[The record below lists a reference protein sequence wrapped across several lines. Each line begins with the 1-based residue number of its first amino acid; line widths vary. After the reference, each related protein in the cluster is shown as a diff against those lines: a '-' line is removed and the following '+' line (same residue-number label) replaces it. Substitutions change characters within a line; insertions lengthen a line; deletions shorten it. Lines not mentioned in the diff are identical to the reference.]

1 MLPFVIVALAL
12 GAGCEKNR
20 PPVLDAIGNQ
30 AVTAGETLEFT
41 VTATDPD
48 GTTPG
53 LSATNLPGDA
63 SFVDHADGT
72 GTFTW
77 DTLAEDAGT
86 YAGVVFTASDGKLS
100 DTETITISVNEAEG
114 EGEGEGE
121 GVAEGEGLAEGE
133 GAVEGEGLAEG
144 EGEGVV
150 EGEGEEPWEPD
161 SFTFDVDVVPEAVMI
176 AEEQLD
182 LVLDSDPENHV
193 YTFSAAGLQSAGLEL
208 AAGQPLIIHGV
219 AIRRITSIQ
228 TDGDQ
233 VVVETEY
240 IRLNEVITDGVVA
253 WDYGVEFTPE
263 RIESVEIP
271 GKGIIYPKKGTPIEF
286 SIKVGALTYDI
297 RATLDQE
304 FTTIE
309 FTVTKGLGGSAQA
322 RFVLT
327 GELRRFRSRDTIEFA
342 GQELQEFGHELNA
355 LTGEVTLEL
364 VVAAS
369 GQDFINLELPVPI
382 MKIPF
387 VVGFIPV
394 VLNIRA
400 QFVINASVPL
410 DGSSRVKTKFNYN
423 SDIGFTSDG
432 IDFSAGGR
440 MGDVTFGQDVNQT
453 GASSAI
459 SVNFGVG
466 FPRVELSI
474 AGDSVVPWAQT
485 AFLIGGS
492 YTFQPACQT
501 ADALFL
507 GAAGYN
513 LGFFGVD
520 LLSGS
525 KTFFQEKKELL
536 RAGNCPESKQNDEA
550 LLSELMLSEPEWA
563 P

>member
-1 MLPFVIVALAL
+1 MPYRAWVTLPVLVLALAL

-30 AVTAGETLEFT
+30 VVTTGETLDFT

-53 LSATNLPGDA
+53 LSATNLPGNA

-86 YAGVVFTASDGKLS
+86 YAGVVFTASDGGFS
-100 DTETITISVNEAEG
+100 DTESITITV
-114 EGEGEGE
+114 
-121 GVAEGEGLAEGE
+121 
-133 GAVEGEGLAEG
+133 
-144 EGEGVV
+144 
-150 EGEGEEPWEPD
+150 EEPWEPD
-161 SFTFDVDVVPEAVMI
+161 SFTFDVEVVPEAVMI

-263 RIESVEIP
+263 RIQSVEIP
-271 GKGIIYPKKGTPIEF
+271 GKGIIYPKDGTPIEF
-286 SIKVGALTYDI
+286 SITVGELTYDI
-297 RATLDQE
+297 KATLDEE
-304 FTTIE
+304 FTTVE
-309 FTVTKGLGGSAQA
+309 FTVTKGLGGTAKA

-342 GQELQEFGHELNA
+342 GQELQEFGHELNG

-369 GQDFINLELPVPI
+369 GEDFINLELPVPI

-387 VVGFIPV
+387 LVGPIPV

-536 RAGNCPESKQNDEA
+536 RAGDCPPGKQDEDA
-550 LLSELMLSEPEWA
+550 LLTELMLSEPEWA